1 LPNLSQGIFTVIP
14 IGHRPQRTLSR
25 TVSVSGRGIVT
36 GSEVTLCFQPAAAN
50 SGIVFQRT
58 DRPGACPIPALAS
71 SVTDT
76 NRRTTLG
83 DSPNSVTL
91 VEHVLAA
98 LAGMRI
104 DNCTVELDGPEPP
117 GLDGSAR
124 GFVEAL
130 LEGGIV
136 LQTANRQRWMVPEPL
151 TLRQGGVTLSIYPVR
166 EGELRI
172 SYLLDYGMHA
182 PIAPQAHT
190 ETITPDSF
198 QHELADSRTFLLEH
212 EARELQKAGIGR
224 HLNAGELIVF
234 GSHGPIDNALR
245 HPDEPARHKIL
256 DLVGDLAL
264 TGLDIAGHI
273 VAYRSGH
280 PLNVEL
286 ARTLIR
292 KVRTSESYSTPK
304 AA

>member
-1 LPNLSQGIFTVIP
+1 MIP
-14 IGHRPQRTLSR
+14 IGHRPQRTLARS
-25 TVSVSGRGIVT
+25 VSVSGKGIVT
-36 GSEVTLCFQPAAAN
+36 GSNVTVRFQPAPAN
-50 SGIVFQRT
+50 HGVVFQRT
-58 DRPGACPIPALAS
+58 DLADAKPIPALAS

-83 DSPNSVTL
+83 TSPNSVTL

-104 DNCTVELDGPEPP
+104 DNCMIEIDGPEPP

-124 GFVEAL
+124 GFVDAL
-130 LEGGIV
+130 LEGEIV
-136 LQTANRQRWMVPEPL
+136 LQSAVRQRWMVVEPL
-151 TLRQGGVTLSIYPVR
+151 VLRQGDVTLSVHPVR

-172 SYLLDYGMHA
+172 SYLLDYGLHA

-198 QHELADSRTFLLEH
+198 QHELADSRTFLLER
-212 EARELQKAGIGR
+212 EARELQKAGVGK
-224 HLNAGELIVF
+224 HLRADEIVVF
-234 GSHGPIDNALR
+234 GPHGPIGNTLR

-256 DLVGDLAL
+256 DLIGDLAL
-264 TGLDIAGHI
+264 SGLDVAGHI

-286 ARTLIR
+286 ARTLSRSIR
-292 KVRTSESYSTPK
+292 ADEFH
-304 AA
+304 AATRSLAA

>member
-1 LPNLSQGIFTVIP
+1 MIP
-14 IGHRPQRTLSR
+14 IGERPQRTLAR
-25 TVSVSGRGIVT
+25 SVSISGTGIVT
-36 GSEVTLCFQPAAAN
+36 GSKVTVSFQPAAPN
-50 SGIVFQRT
+50 SGVCFQRT
-58 DRPGACPIPALAS
+58 DLAKASPIPALAS
-71 SVTDT
+71 SVSDT

-83 DSPNSVTL
+83 EGANSVTL
-91 VEHVLAA
+91 VEHVMAA

-104 DNCTVELDGPEPP
+104 DNCLVEIDGPEPP

-130 LEGGIV
+130 VEAGV
-136 LQTANRQRWMVPEPL
+136 ALQDATRQRWMVAEPL
-151 TLRQGGVTLSIYPVR
+151 VLRQGGVTLSVYPVR

-172 SYLLDYGMHA
+172 SYLLDYGPHA

-198 QHELADSRTFLLEH
+198 QHELAGSRTFLLER
-212 EARELQKAGIGR
+212 EAVEMQKNGVGKHLSASEL
-224 HLNAGELIVF
+224 LVF
-234 GSHGPIDNALR
+234 GSRGLIDNTLR
-245 HPDEPARHKIL
+245 SPDEPARHKIL

-264 TGLDIAGHI
+264 SGLDVAGHI

-286 ARTLIR
+286 ARVLSR
-292 KVRTSESYSTPK
+292 SVRSD
-304 AA
+304 AAITVPRSLAA

>member
-1 LPNLSQGIFTVIP
+1 MIP
-14 IGHRPQRTLSR
+14 IGQRPQRTLARS
-25 TVSVSGRGIVT
+25 VSVAGRGIVT
-36 GSEVTLCFQPAAAN
+36 GVEVCIRFQPAPAN
-50 SGIVFQRT
+50 TGVVFQRT
-58 DRPGACPIPALAS
+58 DVHGAKPIPALAI

-83 DSPNSVTL
+83 TGSNSVTL

-104 DNCTVELDGPEPP
+104 DNCVIEIDGPEPP
-117 GLDGSAR
+117 GLDGSAL
-124 GFVEAL
+124 GFVAAL

-136 LQTANRQRWMVPEPL
+136 LQSARRQRWMVVEPL
-151 TLRQGGVTLSIYPVR
+151 VLRQGGVTLSVFPVR
-166 EGELRI
+166 DGELRI
-172 SYLLDYGMHA
+172 SYLLDYGVHA

-190 ETITPDSF
+190 ETVTPDSF
-198 QHELADSRTFLLEH
+198 QHELADSRTFMLER
-212 EARELQKAGIGR
+212 EAHDLQKAGVGK
-224 HLNAGELIVF
+224 HLNSGELIVF
-234 GSHGPIDNALR
+234 GRKGPIDNLLR

-256 DLVGDLAL
+256 DLIGDLSL
-264 TGLDIAGHI
+264 SGLDVAGHV

-286 ARTLIR
+286 ARTLSR
-292 KVRTSESYSTPK
+292 SVRADSFHSMLK

>member
-1 LPNLSQGIFTVIP
+1 MIP
-14 IGHRPQRTLSR
+14 IGQRPQRTLARS
-25 TVSVSGRGIVT
+25 VSISGRGIVT
-36 GSEVTLCFQPAAAN
+36 GADVSLCFQPAASN

-58 DRPGACPIPALAS
+58 DLVRATPIPALTS
-71 SVTDT
+71 SVTGTD
-76 NRRTTLG
+76 RRTTLG
-83 DSPNSVTL
+83 EGSNSVTL

-104 DNCTVELDGPEPP
+104 DNCVVEIDGPEPP

-124 GFVEAL
+124 GFVDAL

-136 LQTANRQRWMVPEPL
+136 LQAAKRQRWMVAETL
-151 TLRQGGVTLSIYPVR
+151 VLRQGGVTLSMHPVR
-166 EGELRI
+166 QGELRI
-172 SYLLDYGMHA
+172 SYLLDYGVHA

-190 ETITPDSF
+190 ETITPDTF
-198 QHELADSRTFLLEH
+198 QHELADSRTFLLEQ
-212 EARELQKAGIGR
+212 EARELQQRGVGQ
-224 HLNAGELIVF
+224 HLSAAEVVVF
-234 GSHGPIDNALR
+234 GPRGPIDNTLR

-256 DLVGDLAL
+256 DLIGDLAL
-264 TGLDIAGHI
+264 SGLDVAGHI

-286 ARTLIR
+286 ARTLS
-292 KVRTSESYSTPK
+292 RTVGTNGCHAMPK

>member
-1 LPNLSQGIFTVIP
+1 VIP
-14 IGHRPQRTLSR
+14 IGERPQRTLLQ
-25 TVSVSGRGIVT
+25 TVLVSGRGIVT
-36 GSEVTLCFQPAAAN
+36 GSEVTLRFQPAPSG
-50 SGIVFQRT
+50 SGISFQRT
-58 DRPGACPIPALAS
+58 DRPGAKPIPALAS
-71 SVTDT
+71 SVTGT

-83 DSPNSVTL
+83 DEPNSVTL

-98 LAGMRI
+98 LAGLRI
-104 DNCTVELDGPEPP
+104 DNCVVELNGPEPP

-124 GFVEAL
+124 GFVRAL

-136 LQTANRQRWMVPEPL
+136 LQNASRQRWMVAQPL
-151 TLRQGGVTLSIYPVR
+151 ILRQGGVTLSMHPIR

-172 SYLLDYGMHA
+172 SYLLDYGVHA

-198 QHELADSRTFLLEH
+198 QHELADSRTFLLER
-212 EARELQKAGIGR
+212 EARELQEAGVGK
-224 HLNAGELIVF
+224 HLSASEVIVF
-234 GSHGPIDNALR
+234 GSGGPIDNTLR

-264 TGLDIAGHI
+264 SGLDVAGHV

-286 ARTLIR
+286 ARTLSR
-292 KVRTSESYSTPK
+292 SVRAQTGRVAPQ

>member
-1 LPNLSQGIFTVIP
+1 VIP
-14 IGHRPQRTLSR
+14 IGNRPQRTLAR
-25 TVSVSGRGIVT
+25 TVFVSGRGIVT
-36 GSEVTLCFQPAAAN
+36 GTEITLHFQPAPAN

-58 DRPGACPIPALAS
+58 DRPGARPIPALAS

-83 DSPNSVTL
+83 EAPNSVTL

-104 DNCTVELDGPEPP
+104 DNCMVELDGPEPP

-130 LEGGIV
+130 LEGGVV
-136 LQTANRQRWMVPEPL
+136 LQDANRQRWMVSEPL
-151 TLRQGGVTLSIYPVR
+151 TLRQGGVTLSIHPVR

-198 QHELADSRTFLLEH
+198 QHELADSRTFLLEG
-212 EARELQKAGIGR
+212 EARELQKAGVGR
-224 HLNAGELIVF
+224 HLSTSELIVF
-234 GSHGPIDNALR
+234 GPHGPIDNTLR

-264 TGLDIAGHI
+264 SGLDIAGHV

-286 ARTLIR
+286 ARTLSR
-292 KVRTSESYSTPK
+292 SVGTNGNHAVPK

>member
-1 LPNLSQGIFTVIP
+1 MIP
-14 IGHRPQRTLSR
+14 IGHRPQRTLAR
-25 TVSVSGRGIVT
+25 TVFVSGRGIVT
-36 GSEVTLCFQPAAAN
+36 GTEITLHFQPAPAN
-50 SGIVFQRT
+50 SGVVFQRT
-58 DRPGACPIPALAS
+58 DRPGARPIPALAS

-83 DSPNSVTL
+83 EAPNSVTL

-104 DNCTVELDGPEPP
+104 DNCVVELDGPEPP
-117 GLDGSAR
+117 GLDGSAS

-130 LEGGIV
+130 LEGGVV
-136 LQTANRQRWMVPEPL
+136 LQDAKRQRWMVSEPL
-151 TLRQGGVTLSIYPVR
+151 TLRQGGVTLSIHPVR

-198 QHELADSRTFLLEH
+198 QHELADSRTFLLER
-212 EARELQKAGIGR
+212 EARDLQKAGVGR
-224 HLNAGELIVF
+224 HLSASELIVF
-234 GSHGPIDNALR
+234 GPHGPIDNTLR

-264 TGLDIAGHI
+264 SGLDIAGHV

-286 ARTLIR
+286 ARTLSRSIP
-292 KVRTSESYSTPK
+292 KDGSHAMPK